1 MDDKIKTMMDME
13 MLSPENAAHTQ
24 RLKEI
29 LDCFEQETEYD
40 RTTVFKSILTAMN
53 EADEDKRTI
62 ELMVYLAERMLEKA
76 FSGELEV
83 D

>member
-1 MDDKIKTMMDME
+1 
-13 MLSPENAAHTQ
+13 MLSPENADHTQ

-76 FSGELEV
+76 FRGELEV
-83 D
+83 

>member
-1 MDDKIKTMMDME
+1 MDDKLKTLMDME
-13 MLSPENAAHTQ
+13 ILSPENADHTQ

-40 RTTVFKSILTAMN
+40 RTTGFKSILTAMN

-62 ELMVYLAERMLEKA
+62 ELIVYLAERMLEKA

-83 D
+83 